1 MRAASIKPRLALRSL
16 FAARSDGCSL
26 SAFGTR
32 LLRDSGT
39 VWVVDDEGAR
49 DESVIEE
56 SASAMLWVSLW
67 EMRGETFN
75 TGDRPG
81 RERWKRATTETLR
94 RELFGEDGRR
104 VGRARVEGGM
114 AGLAPGTVG
123 TLMSTA
129 AMQSGSRTGRAAGA
143 ASEAAPALAF

>member
-1 MRAASIKPRLALRSL
+1 MRAASIKPKLALRSL

-75 TGDRPG
+75 TVGRPR
-81 RERWKRATTETLR
+81 RERRRKAKTMGLRTL
-94 RELFGEDGRR
+94 GDGGSDGG
-104 VGRARVEGGM
+104 GRASVR
-114 AGLAPGTVG
+114 AAVG
-123 TLMSTA
+123 ISIFIRSHKGRSA
-129 AMQSGSRTGRAAGA
+129 RTGLSSPS
-143 ASEAAPALAF
+143 ASSF